1 MKVYHAMHCYSK
13 SRHFFPY
20 PIWDHHLLRPKRLR
34 KIILGNLGIKNGKW
48 IIENDEEQSTPH
60 GFQFSILNSQ
70 LVTEQNYIP
79 SPTHKVLADVYD
91 HL

>member
-1 MKVYHAMHCYSK
+1 MPCTATQN
-13 SRHFFPY
+13 RDTFFPY
-20 PIWDHHLLRPKRLR
+20 PIWDHHLLRPKRFGEIL
-34 KIILGNLGIKNGKW
+34 LGNLGIKNGKW
-48 IIENDEEQSTPH
+48 IIENDKEQATPH

>member
-79 SPTHKVLADVYD
+79 SPPHKVLADVYN